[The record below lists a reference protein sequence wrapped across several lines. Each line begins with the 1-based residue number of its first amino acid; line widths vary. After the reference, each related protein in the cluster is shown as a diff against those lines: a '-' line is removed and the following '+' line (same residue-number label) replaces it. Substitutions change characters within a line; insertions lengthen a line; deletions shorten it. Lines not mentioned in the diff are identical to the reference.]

1 MTIPRQLA
9 PTVGLTHDGD
19 EFLEESL
26 RDREVRKFAEEEK
39 SVLKGSTSTLI
50 KIRNYGLMECLRS
63 IGKINREDPEGF
75 VWFKLDHRNPMG
87 ANHQTCIRPSCSK
100 PLSWVASAIGLCYES
115 PLP

>member
-75 VWFKLDHRNPMG
+75 VRFKLGHRNPIG
-87 ANHQTCIRPSCSK
+87 AIVKH
-100 PLSWVASAIGLCYES
+100 A
-115 PLP
+115 